1 MTIKEYEELQN
12 WLTFKMNN
20 SPYNKSCSN
29 YNEGWKEA
37 MLVVKSKINSMNK
50 KEEYKR

>member
-1 MTIKEYEELQN
+1 MTIKEYEELQS

-20 SPYNKSCSN
+20 SPYKSCSN

-37 MLVVKSKINSMNK
+37 MLVVKSKINSMNRNGGK
-50 KEEYKR
+50 L